1 MCRLDTH
8 PLAFNVLNSRQINLI
23 SEHMYT
29 GKKINDNNKAQN
41 ANEKIKKRQ
50 FFFTIITDKSQYGKT
65 EIIATTYL
73 PFQ

>member
-1 MCRLDTH
+1 MTIFYQNTCIQ
-8 PLAFNVLNSRQINLI
+8 AKKLI
-23 SEHMYT
+23 S
-29 GKKINDNNKAQN
+29 DNNKAQN
-41 ANEKIKKRQ
+41 ANEKNKKRQ